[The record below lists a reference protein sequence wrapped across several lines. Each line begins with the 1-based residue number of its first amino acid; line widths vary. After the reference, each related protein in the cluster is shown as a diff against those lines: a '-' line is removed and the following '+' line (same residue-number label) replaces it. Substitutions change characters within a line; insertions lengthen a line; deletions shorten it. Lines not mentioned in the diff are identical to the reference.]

1 MGLVVRLVIQDK
13 RSEQGIVIVLG
24 HLMEVKDVS
33 DLIAK
38 KQHATLKDVQVA
50 YCHILLYYFN
60 QYPEYRQVIQNVL
73 IFKQL
78 ILFYLIIS

>member
-1 MGLVVRLVIQDK
+1 MTDVGDNGEVMGLVVRLVIQDK

-38 KQHATLKDVQVA
+38 KQHATLKDVQVTC
-50 YCHILLYYFN
+50 CHMLLNYFN
-60 QYPEYRQVIQNVL
+60 IGDMEKNFRTKLYCY
-73 IFKQL
+73 
-78 ILFYLIIS
+78 